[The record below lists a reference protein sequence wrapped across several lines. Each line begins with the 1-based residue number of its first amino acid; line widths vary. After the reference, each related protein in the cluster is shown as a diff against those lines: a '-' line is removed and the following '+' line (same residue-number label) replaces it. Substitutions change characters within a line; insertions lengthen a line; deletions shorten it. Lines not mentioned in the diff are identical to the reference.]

1 MDLLNKAQL
10 AAVPAQLSICA
21 PLTSGDNVRAL
32 IPEGGVPMRLLYQ
45 LYVFENW
52 LYRVNMTGEQL
63 RLWLEHAT
71 KNYTSSWDPDYF
83 GGGYYTD
90 EIYGLYYEI
99 HYYAPEGQRV
109 QNMQYQGQPVAPDQV
124 FSVAMN
130 NYRFTGGAGFMQ
142 AAGLTP
148 EDYSLTDYYTGDT
161 LGNDNGQ
168 VRNIV
173 AQYIRDQEVIDP
185 TIEST
190 WQFFMTKED
199 AIAAGATV
207 VE

>member
-1 MDLLNKAQL
+1 M
-10 AAVPAQLSICA
+10 
-21 PLTSGDNVRAL
+21 
-32 IPEGGVPMRLLYQ
+32 
-45 LYVFENW
+45 
-52 LYRVNMTGEQL
+52 
-63 RLWLEHAT
+63 
-71 KNYTSSWDPDYF
+71 
-83 GGGYYTD
+83 
-90 EIYGLYYEI
+90 
-99 HYYAPEGQRV
+99 GQRI

-148 EDYSLTDYYTGDT
+148 EDYSLTDLYTGDT

-173 AQYIRDQEVIDP
+173 AQYIRDQG
-185 TIEST
+185 TIEPTVDST
-190 WQFFMTKED
+190 WKFFMTKED

>member
-1 MDLLNKAQL
+1 M
-10 AAVPAQLSICA
+10 
-21 PLTSGDNVRAL
+21 
-32 IPEGGVPMRLLYQ
+32 
-45 LYVFENW
+45 FENW

-71 KNYTSSWDPDYF
+71 TNYTSASNPDYL

-99 HYYAPEGQRV
+99 HYYAPEGKRI

-124 FSVAMN
+124 FSVVMN

-148 EDYSLTDYYTGDT
+148 EDYSLTDMYTGDT

-168 VRNIV
+168 VRNIL
-173 AQYIRDQEVIDP
+173 AQYIRDQKEITP
-185 TIEST
+185 TVEST
-190 WQFFMTKED
+190 WQFFRTKED
-199 AIAAGATV
+199 AIAAGAKV